1 MGLKMSQSKYY
12 LNNPQSPNL
21 LSLRDA
27 LHRAFKQEEFI
38 VEIPTEDDIIEISE
52 RNDKAKLKKIVINEL
67 NYSDDKSTV
76 IRIWKIDLEKDLLG
90 IATSAK
96 KTECAILVLQRYE
109 SSDRLNVFLIEL
121 KSSLNNKTLTEIEEK
136 FSSTMTRLY
145 MLLVLNNHL
154 NPSQGYN
161 QKTIYIDFKG
171 ILFYKN
177 SKFDNSI
184 DGQLSSILQKPEK
197 VGVLTCKTILRGE
210 DKIKIKCFE
219 IPTSDNPF
227 TIKLQDLIG

>member
-1 MGLKMSQSKYY
+1 MSQSKYY

-21 LSLRDA
+21 HSLRDA

-38 VEIPTEDDIIEISE
+38 VEIPTEDDVIEIPE
-52 RNDKAKLKKIVINEL
+52 RNDKAKLKKIVISDL

-76 IRIWKIDLEKDLLG
+76 IKIWKIDLEKELLG

-109 SSDRLNVFLIEL
+109 GSDRLNVFLIEL

-154 NPSQGYN
+154 NPNQGYD
-161 QKTIYIDFKG
+161 KKAIYIDFKG

-184 DGQLSSILQKPEK
+184 DCQLLSILQKSKK

-219 IPTSDNPF
+219 IPTSDNSF